1 MMKTKKHK
9 FTFTA
14 KRLEF
19 MPTIRKGQFAD
30 LKLDYWSCNTD
41 KQTRVWLSRMT
52 VADGMPYDNYIR
64 VEQYV
69 CGGYT
74 ENGRWVTVA
83 EYQG

>member
-41 KQTRVWLSRMT
+41 KQTRVWLSRLT
-52 VADGMPYDNYIR
+52 VADGMPYDDHIR
-64 VEQYV
+64 VDQFS
-69 CGGYT
+69 
-74 ENGRWVTVA
+74 NGRWVTVA

>member
-9 FTFTA
+9 FTYTA

-19 MPTIRKGQFAD
+19 MPTISKSHFAD

-41 KQTRVWLSRMT
+41 RQTRVWLSRMT

-64 VEQYV
+64 VEQFS
-69 CGGYT
+69 
-74 ENGRWVTVA
+74 NGRWVTVA